1 MRVAV
6 KTTHKTITYKVAGV
20 PDMGYS
26 RNGDV

>member
-20 PDMGYS
+20 PNTVNS